1 VAGLVTAFGSGAMT
15 NSIPDLEQA
24 DCILVTGSN
33 TTETHP
39 IIGTRLLRA
48 QRRGTKLIVVDPRR
62 TQMARC
68 ADLHLRQR
76 PGTDV
81 VWLNG
86 MARIVIEEGLTDE
99 AFIAE
104 RTEGFEEL
112 KQAVADYTP
121 ERVEGIAGI
130 PPEALIQAAR
140 WFGAAERAA
149 IVYAVGITQHT
160 SGVQHVWACANLAML
175 TGNVGRPGTG
185 VNPLRGQNNVQGAC
199 DMGAL
204 PVVFPG
210 YQSVG
215 DSQIRETF
223 AQIWK
228 VHADGARRQILPTN
242 PGLTETEM
250 MSAAQRGRI
259 RAMYIVGENPAVS
272 EPDSTHVRRALDSL
286 EFLVVQDIF
295 LSETASLAEVVL
307 PAASWAER
315 DGTFTATDRRVQRI
329 RKAVEPPGEAKPDWQ
344 IICELAGR
352 MSARGE
358 WSYAD
363 PSEIMAEIAVLTPIY
378 GGVSYERL
386 ERLGYLQWPCRDFDD
401 PGTPYLH
408 KGQFARGLGRFHAVR
423 YQEADELPD
432 DEYPL
437 LLTTGRIMF
446 QYHTGT
452 LSRRSPKLEQE
463 AESCFVEVNPVDA
476 QAKGLEA
483 DERVRICSRR
493 GAIEAR
499 LQITD
504 RVEPGVVFIPF
515 HFAEAAANVLT
526 NPTLDPTA
534 KIPEYKVCAVGIEP
548 LRG

>member
-1 VAGLVTAFGSGAMT
+1 MT

-48 QRRGTKLIVVDPRR
+48 QRRGAKLIVADPRR

-76 PGTDV
+76 PGTDI

-86 MARIVIEEGLTDE
+86 MAHILIREGLTDE
-99 AFIAE
+99 AFVAE
-104 RTEGFEEL
+104 RTEGFQEL

-121 ERVEGIAGI
+121 ERVEEIAGI
-130 PPEALIQAAR
+130 PKDDLIQAAR
-140 WFGAAERAA
+140 WFGAAGRAA
-149 IVYAVGITQHT
+149 LVYAMGITQHT

-175 TGNVGRPGTG
+175 TGNVGQPGTG

-210 YQSVG
+210 YQSVE
-215 DSQIRETF
+215 DPEIRGRF

-228 VHADGARRQILPTN
+228 IHAGNGRKQGLPTD

-250 MSAAQRGRI
+250 IRAVERGRM
-259 RAMYIVGENPAVS
+259 RAMYIMGENPVVS
-272 EPDSTHVRRALDSL
+272 EPDSNRVRRALDSL

-295 LSETASLAEVVL
+295 LSETAELADVVL
-307 PAASWAER
+307 PAASWAEK
-315 DGTFTATDRRVQRI
+315 DGTFTATDRRVQRV

-344 IICELAGR
+344 IICELARR
-352 MSARGE
+352 MTEDGG
-358 WSYAD
+358 WSWAD
-363 PSEIMAEIAVLTPIY
+363 PSEIMAEIAGLTPIY

-386 ERLGYLQWPCRDFDD
+386 EQLGSLQWPCRHVED

-408 KGQFARGLGRFHAVR
+408 KGEFARGRGRFHAVH

-452 LSRRSPKLEQE
+452 LTRRSPKLEQE
-463 AESCFVEVNPVDA
+463 ARSCFVEVNPADA
-476 QAKGLEA
+476 QVKGLEPLGWV
-483 DERVRICSRR
+483 RVSSRR

-499 LQITD
+499 VQVTD

-534 KIPEYKVCAVGIEP
+534 KIPEYKVCAVRVESLEGSQGRRE
-548 LRG
+548 LERS

>member
-1 VAGLVTAFGSGAMT
+1 MAGLVTAFGSGAMT

-48 QRRGTKLIVVDPRR
+48 QRRGARLIVADPRR
-62 TQMARC
+62 IQIARC

-76 PGTDV
+76 PGSDIA
-81 VWLNG
+81 WLNG
-86 MARIVIEEGLTDE
+86 MMRVLIEDGLVDEG
-99 AFIAE
+99 FIAD

-112 KQAVADYTP
+112 ETAVAEYTP
-121 ERVEGIAGI
+121 ERVEEITGVSR
-130 PPEALIQAAR
+130 EDLIRAAH
-140 WFGAAERAA
+140 WFGKAERAA
-149 IVYAVGITQHT
+149 IVYAMGITQHA

-204 PVVFPG
+204 PNVFPG
-210 YQSVG
+210 YQSVA
-215 DSQIRETF
+215 DPEIRDEF
-223 AQIWK
+223 ARAWNVQA
-228 VHADGARRQILPTN
+228 VGGRDGPLRSS

-250 MSAAQRGRI
+250 LSGAARSRVQ
-259 RAMYIVGENPAVS
+259 AMYIVGENPMVS
-272 EPDSTHVRRALDSL
+272 EPEANRVRQVLEAL
-286 EFLVVQDIF
+286 EFLLVQDVF
-295 LSETASLAEVVL
+295 LSQTAELADVVL
-307 PAASWAER
+307 PAAVWAEK
-315 DGTFTATDRRVQRI
+315 DGTFTATDRRVQRV

-352 MSARGE
+352 MAPEPG
-358 WSYAD
+358 WSYSD
-363 PSEIMAEIAVLTPIY
+363 PSEVMDEIASLTPIY
-378 GGVSYERL
+378 AGVSYARL
-386 ERLGYLQWPCRDFDD
+386 EQLGYLQWPCRNAAD

-408 KGQFARGLGRFHAVR
+408 KDGFARGRGRFHVVHHK
-423 YQEADELPD
+423 EAEELPD

-437 LLTTGRIMF
+437 LLTTGRLLF
-446 QYHTGT
+446 QYHSGT

-463 AESCFVEVNPVDA
+463 AGACSVEINPVDA
-476 QAKGLEA
+476 RATGLGVGQQV
-483 DERVRICSRR
+483 RVWSRR
-493 GAIEAR
+493 GAIEAWVR
-499 LQITD
+499 ITD

-526 NPTLDPTA
+526 NPALDPKA
-534 KIPEYKVCAVGIEP
+534 KIPEYKVCAVRIEP
-548 LRG
+548 AS